1 MRMIVSLVSHYRI
14 IFTCSA
20 RSTCNAQQL

>member
-20 RSTCNAQQL
+20 RSTCNAQ